1 MSTKFINITMKIIV
15 IIAMIIGVIFAFGI
29 FFNKQEA
36 SSDTDKNLEEI
47 KYLDTKIISLLNN
60 LNNIQ
65 LQNYKITLTKVQATD
80 GKTSNS
86 SKEKQES
93 SEKEDSSKG
102 GNNKEETEISKMEEE
117 TIVTEEGQVDWKT
130 MEGEVEILYSTWPTI
145 VLDLYKVNVSSE
157 DILDFSSTID
167 DVILSIK
174 KEDKTLTAMYL
185 AKLYGYLPKFLDK
198 NMRDEIKVSTLNAK
212 MYIIN
217 AYAFAESR

>member
-167 DVILSIK
+167 DVILPISPTYTYSFSFFSSNISP
-174 KEDKTLTAMYL
+174 D
-185 AKLYGYLPKFLDK
+185 
-198 NMRDEIKVSTLNAK
+198 V
-212 MYIIN
+212 
-217 AYAFAESR
+217 